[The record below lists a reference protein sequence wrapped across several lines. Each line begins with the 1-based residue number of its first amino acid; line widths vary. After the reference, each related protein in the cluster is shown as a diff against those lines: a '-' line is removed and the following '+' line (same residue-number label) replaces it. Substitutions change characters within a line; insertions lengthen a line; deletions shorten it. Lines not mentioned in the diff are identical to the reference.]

1 MAPALGLDFISKM
14 VRYSFV
20 ADTCSDAPNLS
31 SARDRSE
38 TMIVMQEGIFVRGE
52 LELDGSVLSAGIV
65 ELVLE

>member
-1 MAPALGLDFISKM
+1 MTPALGLDFISKM

-38 TMIVMQEGIFVRGE
+38 TMIVMQEGISVRGE
-52 LELDGSVLSAGIV
+52 LELGAVLSAGIV